1 MSAYLK
7 CLEHMTAGNLPAI
20 IPIKTEHGPSIF
32 AVASSLDKAPRT
44 RAAAYS
50 PNQAA
55 RLAAAFVV
63 IHEARKLARQSGYT
77 LTT

>member
-7 CLEHMTAGNLPAI
+7 CLEHMAAGNLPAI

-32 AVASSLDKAPRT
+32 AVASPLNKAPRT

-50 PNQAA
+50 PDQAA